1 MTNSH
6 RLCCLRVIQVL
17 LLLLWRQIYEHGALI
32 PGNYCFWAFGQLV
45 VSVPPLY
52 LYLVE
57 TVPLSPSSSLFLTN
71 LGWNTFKQFQ
81 MEIKRVELDEF
92 QVFCTHRFDLWS
104 HRTAQACQ
112 VSGVQA

>member
-17 LLLLWRQIYEHGALI
+17 LLLLWWQIYEHGALI
-32 PGNYCFWAFGQLV
+32 PGNYCFWVFGQLV

-57 TVPLSPSSSLFLTN
+57 TVPLSPSSLFLTN
-71 LGWNTFKQFQ
+71 LGWNTF
-81 MEIKRVELDEF
+81 
-92 QVFCTHRFDLWS
+92 
-104 HRTAQACQ
+104 
-112 VSGVQA
+112 